1 MFSTA
6 VEACGKP
13 GAGSICEERRQEAGI
28 RRQEIRAAAGCS
40 LPPASRRRPPAASLT
55 SGPSPPRIRP
65 LYEAHL
71 PAQQSA
77 TQTHARLPRPDA
89 DTGRARRDFGSPA
102 QGAQET
108 HGVNSGPAVSE
119 TFSKDDRLRKR
130 REFEEC
136 YATGVRVSGRHIQV
150 FLLDDPRGQPTGAP
164 SRPRLGISV
173 SRRVGNAV
181 TRNRVRRRLREI
193 FRRTRPQLSI
203 GAARLVIN
211 ARPSCAAAAFSE
223 LLEDYRSAV
232 SRAISRR
239 TRR

>member
-1 MFSTA
+1 M
-6 VEACGKP
+6 
-13 GAGSICEERRQEAGI
+13 
-28 RRQEIRAAAGCS
+28 
-40 LPPASRRRPPAASLT
+40 
-55 SGPSPPRIRP
+55 
-65 LYEAHL
+65 
-71 PAQQSA
+71 
-77 TQTHARLPRPDA
+77 
-89 DTGRARRDFGSPA
+89 
-102 QGAQET
+102 
-108 HGVNSGPAVSE
+108 NSGPAVSE

-150 FLLDDPRGQPTGAP
+150 FLLDDPTGNRPQGAP

-193 FRRTRPQLSI
+193 FRRTRPQFSI
-203 GAARLVIN
+203 GAGRDCVVN